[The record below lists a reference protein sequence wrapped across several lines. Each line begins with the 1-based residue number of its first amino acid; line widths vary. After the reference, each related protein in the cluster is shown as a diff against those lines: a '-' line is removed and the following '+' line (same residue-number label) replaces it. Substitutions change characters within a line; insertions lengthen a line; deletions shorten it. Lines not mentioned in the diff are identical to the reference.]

1 MERKQRVKRRGVG
14 EKLIVR
20 RPSTTKTRD
29 WKVFLSHDE
38 NSAQLISLL
47 KHGEVMNLQKKLGSK
62 EILLLSC
69 MQYTQKMK
77 DLNIMR

>member
-1 MERKQRVKRRGVG
+1 MERKQRVKRQGFG

-47 KHGEVMNLQKKLGSK
+47 SK
-62 EILLLSC
+62 
-69 MQYTQKMK
+69 TW
-77 DLNIMR
+77 